1 MSKQLQ
7 KLLVLICLLI
17 SPAFLRADGKV
28 VRPRDYHGSL
38 EESAQEAIILFQQGS
53 EGVSAV
59 EDLILKISVMGNT
72 NHFAWIVPFPTV
84 PETFDESPKLFDEL
98 FEYCEQRSARPLA
111 FSGKDAAVTPKTA
124 DAKPVEVLRSQ
135 VVGSFQVDTV
145 REQEAGTL
153 NKWLTDNKYQR
164 LDGADDVL
172 DFYRRKNYVFTCIR
186 VSDAALTGERPV
198 DLHPLRFHFKTGGR
212 DGIYFPM
219 RLTSLQQA
227 AFDLN
232 LYVFTGSW
240 LNDRLNAFGYLQQ
253 GLKLRFRDFD
263 SPTCVADAGKW
274 YADPK
279 QDSYLRD
286 YAASL
291 TETTKLFQK
300 ISPRGKFYLTNIQAQ
315 DIQPASLR
323 NQRDDL
329 WLFPYYTDAG
339 MVPYD
344 ARAEGIAHNAYSHV
358 ALTANTPAH
367 AAEDDRVLKDRS
379 MSVAELANTPAH
391 AAEDDRRYGPMKWFA
406 LGATAM
412 MLIMVFAWK
421 AFARRP
427 VNEILNMPPDEQ
439 MPVE

>member
-1 MSKQLQ
+1 MRRNAALALVVAWA
-7 KLLVLICLLI
+7 LLL
-17 SPAFLRADGKV
+17 SPALLRADGKV

-38 EESAQEAIILFQQGS
+38 EESAQEAIILFQPGS
-53 EGVSAV
+53 QGVSAV

-98 FEYCEQRSARPLA
+98 FAYCEQRSARPLN
-111 FSGKDAAVTPKTA
+111 FSAKDAAATPAKSE
-124 DAKPVEVLRSQ
+124 AKPVEVLRSQ
-135 VVGSFQVDTV
+135 VVGSFQVTTV
-145 REQEAGTL
+145 REQEPGTL
-153 NKWLTDNKYQR
+153 NKWLTENGYQR

-172 DFYRRKNYVFTCIR
+172 DFYRRKNYVLTCIR
-186 VSDAALTGERPV
+186 VSDAALAGERPV
-198 DLHPLRFHFKTGGR
+198 GLHPLRFHFKTDGR

-240 LNDRLNAFGYLQQ
+240 LNDRLNAYGYVQQ

-263 SPTCVADAGKW
+263 SPTCVANAGKW
-274 YADPK
+274 YAEPK

-286 YAASL
+286 YAAML
-291 TETTKLFQK
+291 TETTKLFRK
-300 ISPRGKFYLTNIQAQ
+300 LSPQGKFYLTNIQAHA
-315 DIQPASLR
+315 IQPANLR
-323 NQRDDL
+323 RQRDDL

-344 ARAEGIAHNAYSHV
+344 ARAEGIAHNAYTHV
-358 ALTANTPAH
+358 TLTGNQTA
-367 AAEDDRVLKDRS
+367 DD
-379 MSVAELANTPAH
+379 
-391 AAEDDRRYGPMKWFA
+391 AEDDRRYGPLKWFA
-406 LGATAM
+406 LGAAAM
-412 MLIMVFAWK
+412 MLVMMFAWK

-427 VNEILNMPPDEQ
+427 VEDILNRPLDE
-439 MPVE
+439 

>member
-1 MSKQLQ
+1 MP
-7 KLLVLICLLI
+7 KLLTRFLVLLCLLL
-17 SPAFLRADGKV
+17 SPALLRADGKV
-28 VRPRDYHGSL
+28 IRPRDYHGSL
-38 EESAQEAIILFQQGS
+38 EESAQEAIILFQPGS

-59 EDLILKISVMGNT
+59 EDLILKISVTGNT
-72 NHFAWIVPFPTV
+72 NHFAWIVPFPNV
-84 PETFDESPKLFDEL
+84 PETFDESHKLFDEL
-98 FEYCEQRSARPLA
+98 FKYCELRSAPPR
-111 FSGKDAAVTPKTA
+111 TPSASEKSA
-124 DAKPVEVLRSQ
+124 SSPKSEAKPVQVLKSQ
-135 VVGSFQVDTV
+135 IVGSFQVTTV

-153 NKWLTDNKYQR
+153 NKWLTDNSYQQ

-172 DFYRRKNYVFTCIR
+172 EFYRRKNYVFTCVR
-186 VSDAALTGERPV
+186 VSDAALAGERPV
-198 DLHPLRFHFKTGGR
+198 ELHPLRFHFKTGGR

-263 SPTCVADAGKW
+263 SPTCVANAGKW
-274 YADPK
+274 YAEPK

-286 YAASL
+286 YVGTL

-300 ISPRGKFYLTNIQAQ
+300 ISPQGKFYLTNIQANN
-315 DIQPASLR
+315 IQPAKLR
-323 NQRDDL
+323 DQRDDL

-344 ARAEGIAHNAYSHV
+344 ARKEGIAHNAYSHV
-358 ALTANTPAH
+358 TLTANTPADD
-367 AAEDDRVLKDRS
+367 AEG
-379 MSVAELANTPAH
+379 
-391 AAEDDRRYGPMKWFA
+391 DRRYGPMKWFA
-406 LGATAM
+406 LGAAAM

-427 VNEILNMPPDEQ
+427 VNEILNRPDAEL
-439 MPVE
+439 